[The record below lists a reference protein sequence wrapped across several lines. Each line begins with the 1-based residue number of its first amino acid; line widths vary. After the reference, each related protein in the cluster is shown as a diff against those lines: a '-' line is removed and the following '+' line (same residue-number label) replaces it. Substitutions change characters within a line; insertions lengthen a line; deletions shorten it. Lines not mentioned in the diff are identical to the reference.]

1 MVKHFGVF
9 VACTC
14 CLGLAAF
21 APTRGQQAD
30 VQEAKPTVQAPV
42 ASKSATVEMHLTI
55 RDEGSGF
62 TLEAKKSVPTG
73 TSAFEALRQVVVV
86 DYKRQPGFGQFVTGL
101 CGIEAPR
108 DQFWALY
115 IDDEFSKKGI
125 SSIKLVADT
134 KIHWKTQSRDTFA
147 Q

>member
-1 MVKHFGVF
+1 
-9 VACTC
+9 
-14 CLGLAAF
+14 
-21 APTRGQQAD
+21 
-30 VQEAKPTVQAPV
+30 VQAPV
-42 ASKSATVEMHLTI
+42 ASKAATVEMDLTI

-62 TLEAKKSVPTG
+62 TLEAKKSVPRG

-101 CGIEAPR
+101 CGIEAPQ

-115 IDDEFSKKGI
+115 IDDEFSKQGI
-125 SSIKLVADT
+125 SSVKLVADT
-134 KIHWKTQSRDTFA
+134 KIEWKTQSRNTFA